1 MEEREREGEDGI
13 SQGSRE
19 PMLGSGSG
27 SRGGG
32 GGIAPAVIGG
42 GAGGAALG
50 ALAVGAGKK
59 SDEEKEEEERGLDR
73 NDAARMA
80 EAFRAALRRPEFPH
94 NGGTESSGE
103 SQALTGGTNLEGGG
117 TSGGEGEGEGED
129 PGRGRELIEEE
140 LRSEGKSMRD
150 VEGGGGK
157 RWG

>member
-1 MEEREREGEDGI
+1 
-13 SQGSRE
+13 
-19 PMLGSGSG
+19 MLGSGSAG
-27 SRGGG
+27 SRG
-32 GGIAPAVIGG
+32 ITPAVIGG

-50 ALAVGAGKK
+50 ALAAGAGKK
-59 SDEEKEEEERGLDR
+59 DEEKEEEERGLDR

-94 NGGTESSGE
+94 NTGTESSGE

-117 TSGGEGEGEGED
+117 TSGGEGEGED